1 MRAVQCG
8 SSRLI
13 LRQAIRGFT
22 GDAHRRVRMR
32 ICRFALAIF
41 MLANI
46 VSILTLA
53 SITLTNPVSILT
65 HASADLPH
73 PTWLVGIYD
82 ESDGD
87 SAVWLIE
94 RTQVTNRRESVN
106 DGGCDSDV
114 RPPVHVILA
123 LRYLSDS
130 LPAF

>member
-41 MLANI
+41 MLANL
-46 VSILTLA
+46 VTVLPL
-53 SITLTNPVSILT
+53 
-65 HASADLPH
+65 ASADLPD